1 LPSKFLAEISQRSD
15 LSARFRSGNLEG
27 SRDFELLLSV
37 EWWRA
42 AIIDVQSSES
52 SLTSS
57 GLVGEHTSD
66 HSLDHSGGA
75 SVMEGTVFGV
85 GSGSLVHL
93 FQHDQ
98 LVSVVV
104 TSEVKT
110 FTADQVDGVAVEE
123 FFGDDGANSTDQV
136 VFAVDGD
143 VIFKGFGHFGKN
155 DSK

>member
-1 LPSKFLAEISQRSD
+1 
-15 LSARFRSGNLEG
+15 
-27 SRDFELLLSV
+27 
-37 EWWRA
+37 
-42 AIIDVQSSES
+42 
-52 SLTSS
+52 
-57 GLVGEHTSD
+57 
-66 HSLDHSGGA
+66 
-75 SVMEGTVFGV
+75 MEGTVFGV
-85 GSGSLVHL
+85 GGGSLVHL

-143 VIFKGFGHFGKN
+143 VIFKGFGHFGKMTQN
-155 DSK
+155 DLKNKR